1 MLVILSRRA
10 FFTRPGALADGMGIV
25 KTDKP
30 LTIRIMQS

>member
-1 MLVILSRRA
+1 MLVILSRQA
-10 FFTRPGALADGMGIV
+10 LCIRPGALADRMGIV